1 MRAGRFA
8 LVAAAISALV
18 VTTGCARQTRQG
30 VTGLAQAQ
38 DQFFARMADKMQKDR
53 QLLRVGLEEQLV
65 SDRVRQQN
73 LLEWQRDLDK
83 AEIILQQRS
92 GTVTGEERLLSMK
105 LAEADLNAA
114 ARVAA
119 LRDID
124 TARRDAILDLYDK
137 VAAAAAAV
145 ARNNRTI
152 LQYLDSGDATFAL
165 RTLDVPSLVQST
177 TLLRD
182 AGGTLGVLKKESDE
196 EQRKEAEALQKAI
209 ERARDVLIK
218 VYAK

>member
-1 MRAGRFA
+1 MIGRRAAVAMA
-8 LVAAAISALV
+8 LIAGLA
-18 VTTGCARQTRQG
+18 VTTGCARQS

-38 DQFFARMADKMQKDR
+38 DQFFNRMTEKMKTNR
-53 QLLRVGLEEQLV
+53 ELLRVGLEEQLI

-105 LAEADLNAA
+105 LAEADLNAV

-124 TARRDAILDLYDK
+124 TARRDAILALYDK

-145 ARNNRTI
+145 ATNNRTI
-152 LQYLDSGDATFAL
+152 LQYLDSGDAKFAL
-165 RTLDVPSLVQST
+165 RSLDVPSLVQST
-177 TLLRD
+177 TLLRE

-196 EQRKEAEALQKAI
+196 EQRKEAESLQKAI
-209 ERARDVLIK
+209 DRARDVLIK

>member
-1 MRAGRFA
+1 MTARRLA
-8 LVAAAISALV
+8 LVAAALATLA
-18 VTTGCARQTRQG
+18 VTTGCGRHTRQG

-38 DQFFARMADKMQKDR
+38 DQFFTRMADKMKKDR
-53 QLLRVGLEEQLV
+53 ELLRVGLEEQLV

-83 AEIILQQRS
+83 AEIILQQRA
-92 GTVTGEERLLSMK
+92 GNVTGEERLLSMK
-105 LAEADLNAA
+105 LAEADLDAA

-124 TARRDAILDLYDK
+124 TARRDALLALYDK
-137 VAAAAAAV
+137 VADAAAAV
-145 ARNNRTI
+145 AKNNRTI
-152 LQYLDSGDATFAL
+152 LQYLESGDATFAL

-177 TLLRD
+177 TLLRE

-196 EQRKEAEALQKAI
+196 GQRKEAESLQKAI